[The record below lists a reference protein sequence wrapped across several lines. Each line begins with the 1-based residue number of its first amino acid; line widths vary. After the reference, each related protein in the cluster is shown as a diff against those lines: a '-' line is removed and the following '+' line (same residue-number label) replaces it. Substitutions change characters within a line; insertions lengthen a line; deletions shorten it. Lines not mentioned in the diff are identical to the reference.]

1 MTTPYAGLVFDIN
14 DTYSTYASYT
24 EIFQPQMLKNRTG
37 SYLDPVD
44 GKSYEVGVK
53 GAWFDDRLNAS
64 LAVFR
69 IEQDNVGQ
77 STGEPVV
84 GGTGG
89 ETAYIAAR
97 GTVSRGVEFEVNGE
111 LAPGWN
117 ATFGASRYVAKDIN
131 DADINTNLPQTTI
144 KLFTSYT
151 PQSLTALTV
160 GGGANWQNRI
170 YYPVP
175 AYGRI
180 EQDGYALVSAFVRY
194 RISPEFSVQANL
206 NNLLDKKYF
215 SQINGYG
222 AYGDGRNGS
231 ITFNWSF

>member
-1 MTTPYAGLVFDIN
+1 MVPSLA
-14 DTYSTYASYT
+14 SASY
-24 EIFQPQMLKNRTG
+24 EM
-37 SYLDPVD
+37 
-44 GKSYEVGVK
+44 GVK
-53 GAWFDDRLNAS
+53 GAWFDNRLNAS

-77 STGEPVV
+77 ITGEPVP
-84 GGTGG
+84 GSQN
-89 ETAYIAAR
+89 EFAYRAAR
-97 GTVSRGVEFEVNGE
+97 GTVSRGFEFELNGE

-117 ATFGASRYVAKDIN
+117 ATFGASRY
-131 DADINTNLPQTTI
+131 DADINTNLPQTAL

-151 PQSLTALTV
+151 PQSLQELTV

-180 EQDGYALVSAFVRY
+180 EQSGYALVSAFVRY

-206 NNLLDKKYF
+206 NNLLDKKYL

-231 ITFNWSF
+231 LTFTWSF

>member
-1 MTTPYAGLVFDIN
+1 
-14 DTYSTYASYT
+14 
-24 EIFQPQMLKNRTG
+24 
-37 SYLDPVD
+37 VD

-53 GAWFDDRLNAS
+53 AAWFDNRLNAS

-77 STGEPVV
+77 ATTIPVE
-84 GGTGG
+84 GSQN
-89 ETAYIAAR
+89 EFAYVAAR
-97 GTVSRGVEFEVNGE
+97 GTVSRGFELELNGE

-131 DADINTNLPQTTI
+131 GADINTNLPQTTI

-151 PQSLTALTV
+151 PQALSDLTV
-160 GGGANWQNRI
+160 GGGVNWQNGI

-180 EQDGYALVSAFVRY
+180 EQESYALVSAFVRY
-194 RISPEFSVQANL
+194 RLAPQFSVQANL
-206 NNLLDKKYF
+206 NNLLDKEYF

-231 ITFNWSF
+231 ITFTWSF